1 MLHVVTILVGDV
13 ILILMVATGQIQAG
27 QTSTV
32 EIEIG
37 TSSGLIMEIKAA
49 VGYVETRTDKRDG
62 VMKDDLTTPS
72 QLVVPALKSSST
84 AKDHVPTSLMA
95 AGVAELHLT
104 LTGVR
109 IITTEHSGPLIMVGG
124 IVGG

>member
-1 MLHVVTILVGDV
+1 MVTV
-13 ILILMVATGQIQAG
+13 QIQAS

-37 TSSGLIMEIKAA
+37 TSSGVIMEIKAA
-49 VGYVETRTDKRDG
+49 VGYVDRRTDKRDG

-72 QLVVPALKSSST
+72 QLVVPAIKSSST
-84 AKDHVPTSLMA
+84 AKEHVPTSLMA
-95 AGVAELHLT
+95 AGMAELHLT

-109 IITTEHSGPLIMVGG
+109 IITTENSGPLVMVGG
-124 IVGG
+124 IVAG